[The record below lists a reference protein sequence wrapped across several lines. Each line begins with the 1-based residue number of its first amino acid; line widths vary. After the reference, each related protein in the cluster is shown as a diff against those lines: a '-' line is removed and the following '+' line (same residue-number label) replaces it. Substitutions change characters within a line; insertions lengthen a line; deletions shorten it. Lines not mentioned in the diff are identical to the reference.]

1 MLNTEKTYQFV
12 SLPKIYNYLNGN
24 EWKLFTVLFD
34 EWQMMKNN
42 DGWYFRSYKDL
53 CNEAGISDKTL
64 TKCLNS
70 LRLKK
75 FISIQTHAHST
86 QQASEYKINTEF
98 ISAFIPTVKNTVAYR
113 KNSDTS
119 KEGKTK
125 EEKYNN
131 SNNLNSDMTTGLE
144 KQVERN
150 VNLRE
155 VEEVD
160 DVPFE
165 FGIGE
170 VLTISDGENNAVNST
185 DNISIEK
192 ETISEGTASESE
204 NIISEEVKETE
215 PVKTISG
222 VEVRNN
228 PTAPNRIAISK
239 AIELLPTFTKRIRD
253 FKENCT
259 VERQRAEKAIKF
271 IADNRSCATA
281 KQIEVLDKMIAE
293 YKKATSDRDRCIG
306 SDLAEVER
314 QEANTIDCS
323 KPTPSIN
330 TASVDYLIS
339 IGKRV
344 TWKYDDMVEEAEK
357 VAANTN
363 LTGDELEKYVDNWIY
378 YHTSAVAENVSKIYN
393 NIMKQ
398 RISNLRATGA
408 QNVDAA

>member
-1 MLNTEKTYQFV
+1 MFNFNL
-12 SLPKIYNYLNGN
+12 LNGAMQDAN
-24 EWKLFTVLFD
+24 
-34 EWQMMKNN
+34 
-42 DGWYFRSYKDL
+42 
-53 CNEAGISDKTL
+53 ISDSQFRTL
-64 TKCLNS
+64 YLIVNNCSLNKS
-70 LRLKK
+70 DSIEMFNAYIMGHLH
-75 FISIQTHAHST
+75 ISQSSVQRNIKALEDNGYISVVRAKHKG
-86 QQASEYKINTEF
+86 QANTIIIKGSKIDTLYNSKGIKNDTLNVKGSKIE
-98 ISAFIPTVKNTVAYR
+98 VKNDTLYNSIDNN
-113 KNSDTS
+113 KN
-119 KEGKTK
+119 
-125 EEKYNN
+125 NN
-131 SNNLNSDMTTGLE
+131 SNSNNSDMTTGLE
-144 KQVERN
+144 TQGERN

-160 DVPFE
+160 DVPFD

-170 VLTISDGENNAVNST
+170 VLAISDGENNAVNST
-185 DNISIEK
+185 DNISIEE

-215 PVKTISG
+215 PVKTISE

-293 YKKATSDRDRCIG
+293 YRKATSDRDRCIG

-398 RISNLRATGA
+398 KISDLRATGA
-408 QNVDAA
+408 QNTDAA